1 MPASIDCPLVCIMRL
16 GVHQLLCALDV
27 VTVYPVKQTALQSAV
42 CVHLCTQTT
51 PPLAPHLPAAPP
63 HRYYE
68 ILTDP
73 RPPRHSGH
81 RAATLRT
88 ICSEL
93 LKVCNHPHLLPDFA
107 PEEEAAGVAPVVAGA
122 SPMAMLLS
130 ASGKLQLLDRVLG
143 LLKVHG
149 QVRDWLA

>member
-1 MPASIDCPLVCIMRL
+1 VRVITSTPL
-16 GVHQLLCALDV
+16 Q
-27 VTVYPVKQTALQSAV
+27 
-42 CVHLCTQTT
+42 
-51 PPLAPHLPAAPP
+51 APHLSAAPP

-149 QVRDWLA
+149 QVRSGPAWHRVLRQWLGCVCLYACVLVSYQRMQWVAGFLGWC